1 MEYDNRN
8 QYGGQDGYGNRPQY
22 GGRADREYGRGF
34 GLTPAARALKDCGGS
49 VVFLLAAAFYSAAFL
64 VRLYQSMELWPYLDA
79 YLEVPVGVLTVAE
92 YVLVLAAGA
101 LISAGLW
108 MFFAACRKSAGPA
121 PSGLGFIKAGIV
133 LDILYYIMAVG
144 AFICVLF
151 YTSGSGGWISIRFF
165 GLNLG
170 TALGGALLPAA
181 LIICMLALAVLIVY
195 HVKAAT
201 TAGTA
206 AAVCRTGW
214 ADKKLSMY
222 VVVVNF
228 IMIAAALFG
237 IFDYAANGPG
247 TGGLGTP
254 ADMAGVIRS
263 VLDCGAVLCVNISIL
278 QFRGRLI
285 SGR

>member
-1 MEYDNRN
+1 MFSKNCRISLR
-8 QYGGQDGYGNRPQY
+8 QGQALVLLYT
-22 GGRADREYGRGF
+22 F
-34 GLTPAARALKDCGGS
+34 GLWVLALPR
-49 VVFLLAAAFYSAAFL
+49 LLA
-64 VRLYQSMELWPYLDA
+64 EW
-79 YLEVPVGVLTVAE
+79 G
-92 YVLVLAAGA
+92 GA
-101 LISAGLW
+101 N
-108 MFFAACRKSAGPA
+108 
-121 PSGLGFIKAGIV
+121 
-133 LDILYYIMAVG
+133 
-144 AFICVLF
+144 
-151 YTSGSGGWISIRFF
+151 GWQ
-165 GLNLG
+165 LL
-170 TALGGALLPAA
+170 LGALLPAA